1 MFLRFRFFLPNTIT
15 ASILLLAT
23 AVHAEAG
30 QMYDFALP
38 ALKPG
43 CLTSPT
49 HPDCYA
55 DQNVIRASGFSHD
68 DGTDAPRL
76 TPLDSVPP
84 LLRKPSSNTQGTPLW
99 QRLKDVLASTP
110 APLHVIDQS
119 KSKTSIGTVLGR
131 EIFVDEDYNQWTQFS
146 GDWFVMMANQFN
158 QNNPRKKS
166 LWCGGL
172 LTCDGPR
179 NYASAPN
186 KGSSPLF
193 FAPVLA
199 EVAPQPLKNKVNL
212 GDWLRARPA
221 EYDVSKPET
230 VHARANFLVGG
241 RGIGSSSFTPDQAAW
256 NHVAYVWVDPD
267 QLFRP
272 AQNPDIT
279 IAQIA
284 TVADHFDPVQASPTI
299 QWCLRGLTSVAP
311 SPSSCPMAEPAL
323 GQGTLFDDFDT
334 YYQSYFAS
342 GSNQSRSDY
351 FPFPFTGL
359 GVTYDPYYQ
368 ALLEDAATETAL
380 ALVVPKLIGTSEFIY
395 ALPTI
400 DRADTTPMYVD
411 RVFPIMSL
419 VPVPGPLPILGAGA
433 SFAFSRRLRHRIRR
447 AAACS
452 GVK

>member
-1 MFLRFRFFLPNTIT
+1 LFKSFRVGLTRSLT
-15 ASILLLAT
+15 ASIVLLAT
-23 AVHAEAG
+23 VDHAEAG
-30 QMYDFALP
+30 GMYEFTLP
-38 ALKPG
+38 PLKSG
-43 CLTSPT
+43 CLISPT

-55 DQNVIRASGFSHD
+55 DQNVIRASGFSHN

-76 TPLDSVPP
+76 SPIDSVPP
-84 LLRKPSSNTQGTPLW
+84 LLQKPSDNPLGNTLW
-99 QRLKDVLASTP
+99 QRLKNILANTA

-119 KSKTSIGTVLGR
+119 KSKTSIGTMFGR
-131 EIFVDEDYNQWTQFS
+131 EIFVDQDFNQWTQFS
-146 GDWFVMMANQFN
+146 GDWFVLMSNQFN
-158 QNNPRKKS
+158 QNNPRKKA
-166 LWCGGL
+166 LWCGDL
-172 LTCDGPR
+172 ITCDGSR
-179 NYASAPN
+179 NYASAAN

-199 EVAPQPLKNKVNL
+199 ELAPQPLKNKLNL
-212 GDWLRARPA
+212 GDWLRARPT
-221 EYDVSKPET
+221 EYDLTKPET

-241 RGIGSSSFTPDQAAW
+241 RGIGSFSAAPDQAAW

-279 IAQIA
+279 IAKIA
-284 TVADHFDPVQASPTI
+284 TVADHFDPVQSPPSI
-299 QWCLRGLTSVAP
+299 EWCIRGLSSSTP

-323 GQGTLFDDFDT
+323 GQGTLFNDFED
-334 YYQSYFAS
+334 YYLSYFES
-342 GSNQSRSDY
+342 GSNPSRSDY

-368 ALLEDAATETAL
+368 ALLESSTTETDL
-380 ALVVPKLIGTSEFIY
+380 ALVLPKLIGTSEFIY
-395 ALPTI
+395 ALPTR

-419 VPVPGPLPILGAGA
+419 VPVPGPLPILGAFT

-447 AAACS
+447 ASA
-452 GVK
+452 GR